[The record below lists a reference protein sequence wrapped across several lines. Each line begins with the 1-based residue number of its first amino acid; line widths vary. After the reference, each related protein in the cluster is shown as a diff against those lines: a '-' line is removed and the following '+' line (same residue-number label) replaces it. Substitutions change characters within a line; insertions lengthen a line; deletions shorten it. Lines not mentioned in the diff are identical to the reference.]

1 MIYLKSLL
9 AGFLALAASVAVAAV
24 AGVIGITTYLQT
36 LRPANRALA
45 LQTSVS
51 LKSPFFWAL
60 ILFIFGAGFLW
71 EYRKLSR

>member
-51 LKSPFFWAL
+51 LKSPFF
-60 ILFIFGAGFLW
+60 
-71 EYRKLSR
+71 